1 MERGYGSLDSGVKA
15 VIWGVVGLVLLIIVL
30 ILNPIVLIG
39 AGERGV
45 VLNLGAVS
53 NTIMNEGL
61 NFRTPFI
68 QSVHVFDVKMQ
79 KDEVETGAASKDLQ
93 EVKTTIALNYHLMVD
108 QVNKL
113 YQNIGTDFKR
123 RIIDPAIQEAV
134 KAATAKFTAEEAI
147 TKRQEVREEIKKIL
161 TARLQREYIV
171 VDEVSITDFDF
182 SNEFNRAIEE
192 KVTAEQKALQAKNT
206 LEQKRYEAEQ
216 IVVTAT
222 ATAQSIKIQSEA
234 ANNEKY
240 VALKALDVQSEA
252 VKKWD
257 GKLPVQMIPGSAV
270 PFIHI
275 GQDSERSR

>member
-1 MERGYGSLDSGVKA
+1 MNIKA
-15 VIWGVVGLVLLIIVL
+15 IVWMVVGFVLLIL
-30 ILNPIVLIG
+30 LLMLNPIVLIG

-45 VLNLGAVS
+45 VLNFGAVS

-61 NFRTPFI
+61 NFRTPFV

-93 EVKTTIALNYHLMVD
+93 EVKTTITLNYHLMPD
-108 QVNKL
+108 QVNRL

-123 RIIDPAIQEAV
+123 RVIDPAIEEAV

-147 TKRQEVREEIKKIL
+147 TKRQAVREEIKRLLIE
-161 TARLQREYIV
+161 RLQKEYIM
-171 VDEVSITDFDF
+171 VDEVSIVDFDF
-182 SNEFNRAIEE
+182 SVEFNKAIES
-192 KVTAEQKALQAKNT
+192 KVTAEQSALQSKNV
-206 LEQKRYEAEQ
+206 LEQKKYEAEQ

-240 VALKALDVQSEA
+240 VSLKALEVQEKA
-252 VKKWD
+252 IAKWN
-257 GKLPVQMIPGSAV
+257 GVLPTQMIPGQTI
-270 PFIHI
+270 PFINV
-275 GQDSERSR
+275 GNDRNKQ